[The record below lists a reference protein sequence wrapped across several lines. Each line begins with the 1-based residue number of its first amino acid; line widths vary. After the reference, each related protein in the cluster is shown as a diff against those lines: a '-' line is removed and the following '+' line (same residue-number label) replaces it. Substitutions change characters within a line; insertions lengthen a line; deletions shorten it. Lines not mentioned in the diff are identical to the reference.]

1 MGFVK
6 DALPGIIDML
16 KDLTPV
22 LVGIV
27 TKLGYLAAFGAAL
40 YFGYKTALTYWIEAK
55 PNEWLLIIRNG
66 ELKKCSIGL
75 CTWLMPGDQYVTFPS
90 LLNKVNFSAQQVTL
104 EMQGVEVSGMIVWTV
119 NRMGEGP
126 FTCFKSFGK
135 DLCKTVATDANAQ
148 L

>member
-1 MGFVK
+1 MITNY
-6 DALPGIIDML
+6 LPVII
-16 KDLTPV
+16 
-22 LVGIV
+22 GIV
-27 TKLGYLAAFGAAL
+27 TKLAYLAAFGAAI
-40 YFGYKTALTYWIEAK
+40 YFGYKTALNYWIEAK

-104 EMQGVEVSGMIVWTV
+104 EMQGVEVTGMIVWTI
-119 NRMGEGP
+119 NRQEGGP
-126 FTCFKSFGK
+126 FTCYKSFGA
-135 DLCKTVATDANAQ
+135 DLCKPVATDANAQ